1 VHMQTAGAGPGNLR
15 TLGVLWLVFGVIRAL
30 GAVWM
35 VLYSGALTVMWG
47 ALLNRVPDPLS
58 WMAMFHLFL
67 TAAIVFYAILAIVS
81 FLAGFSLLTRP
92 TSAKTIGLLAAFL
105 ALVSGPLGVAL
116 GVATVVLLLPRDSAR
131 A

>member
-1 VHMQTAGAGPGNLR
+1 
-15 TLGVLWLVFGVIRAL
+15 
-30 GAVWM
+30 
-35 VLYSGALTVMWG
+35 
-47 ALLNRVPDPLS
+47 
-58 WMAMFHLFL
+58 MAMFHLSL